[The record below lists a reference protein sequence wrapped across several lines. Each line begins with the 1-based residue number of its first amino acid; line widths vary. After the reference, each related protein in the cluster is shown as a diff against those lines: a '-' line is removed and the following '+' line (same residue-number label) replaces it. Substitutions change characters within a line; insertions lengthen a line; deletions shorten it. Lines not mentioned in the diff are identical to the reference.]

1 MKHSVKEWFIV
12 TRYWSFAVST
22 MPVIVTFAYLFSKG
36 MVPAEFKSY
45 LVFVLCLLGVVL
57 LHAAGN
63 VLSDWYDFRTGVDN
77 ENAFAVPNLVFH
89 KFEPREYLWFSVILF
104 VVGCAA
110 GIVITLLSGPGLLII
125 GGAGVLLTALYSFLK
140 YHALGD
146 LDIFIIFGMLTVLGT
161 AYAITGSFLPE
172 TLLLS
177 LPVGLITVS
186 VLHANNTF
194 DTETDRAAG
203 IKTFAMLIGG
213 KASSVLYRAYMVIPF
228 VCIIAYVIAGW
239 LHPLALI
246 CLVAIVPAWKNFKKA
261 AGYDAEGIAAM
272 GGLDQGSAKLQT
284 VFSGLLSIGLIVA
297 GLL

>member
-1 MKHSVKEWFIV
+1 MKHSIKEWFIV

-36 MVPAEFKSY
+36 LVPAEVKSY
-45 LVFVLCLLGVVL
+45 VIFALCLLGVVL

-77 ENAFAVPNLVFH
+77 ENAFAVPNLVFKH
-89 KFEPREYLWFSVILF
+89 FEPREYLCFSIILF
-104 VVGCAA
+104 VAGCAA
-110 GIVITLLSGPGLLII
+110 GIAITLLSGTGLLII
-125 GGAGVLLTALYSFLK
+125 GGVGVLLTALYSFFK

-146 LDIFIIFGMLTVLGT
+146 LDIFIIFGVLTVLGT
-161 AYAITGSFLPE
+161 AYAITGSFVPQAM
-172 TLLLS
+172 TLS
-177 LPVGLITVS
+177 LPVGVITVS

-213 KASSVLYRAYMVIPF
+213 KASSILYRIYMAVPF
-228 VCIIAYVIAGW
+228 VCIAAYVAAGW
-239 LHPLALI
+239 LHPLALL
-246 CLVAIVPAWKNFKKA
+246 CLAAMIPAWKNFKKA
-261 AGYDAEGIAAM
+261 AGFKTEGIAAM